1 MRMRLALGVV
11 LALLAAPVPVV
22 LGQDAG
28 QRAPA
33 PGGPAPARPVPGIP
47 GSGNPAAG
55 NPSPGNPAAGNP
67 APGNS
72 GTTQPGPTAPGR
84 AAAPPRRPAA
94 QPARPAQDRD
104 VVIANELGLALR
116 ELYVVPTGSLE
127 TATDQL
133 GIDTL
138 PSGGSLRVAHG
149 RQTLCLFDV
158 RVVLADGSTRE
169 RRGVDL
175 CRTARVTFGDPTA
188 PLREAM
194 IENATDLTMRELY
207 ALPTATGRAQ
217 QRRGGEEPDRGQDRL
232 GSEVVPPEATFTL
245 RLGRTRDCLYDVT
258 AVFEDDTEEERPRV
272 DLCRR
277 ARLTFGDPSVPLREM
292 EVANGSGRSMRNL
305 FASAIPVPPGQTRSA
320 ESWGPDRLSGVAME
334 AGDTFNLRLRSR
346 NCLADL
352 RAVYD
357 DNTAEEKRGVD
368 LCAGGG
374 TTLFDASGVPR
385 PPERAFTLVNRHS
398 AAVDEAYASSI
409 DESDWGED
417 KLSGT
422 PLERGGRHE
431 VVLRGGCEVDL
442 RIVFA
447 NGGAEERRGVDICA
461 TNLIVLRPGWTL
473 ATRLDQNPG
482 AIEPSPPR
490 EGSVRLRNTGP
501 APIVELY
508 VHAAGAARGADR
520 LGATVLGRGEA
531 LDFQPPEGVGC
542 TADLSAVFRD
552 GREISRQAFNFC
564 SGTEVALP

>member
-1 MRMRLALGVV
+1 
-11 LALLAAPVPVV
+11 
-22 LGQDAG
+22 
-28 QRAPA
+28 
-33 PGGPAPARPVPGIP
+33 
-47 GSGNPAAG
+47 
-55 NPSPGNPAAGNP
+55 
-67 APGNS
+67 
-72 GTTQPGPTAPGR
+72 
-84 AAAPPRRPAA
+84 
-94 QPARPAQDRD
+94 
-104 VVIANELGLALR
+104 
-116 ELYVVPTGSLE
+116 
-127 TATDQL
+127 
-133 GIDTL
+133 
-138 PSGGSLRVAHG
+138 
-149 RQTLCLFDV
+149 
-158 RVVLADGSTRE
+158 
-169 RRGVDL
+169 
-175 CRTARVTFGDPTA
+175 
-188 PLREAM
+188 
-194 IENATDLTMRELY
+194 
-207 ALPTATGRAQ
+207 
-217 QRRGGEEPDRGQDRL
+217 
-232 GSEVVPPEATFTL
+232 VPPEATFTL

-277 ARLTFGDPSVPLREM
+277 ARLAFGDPSVPLREM
-292 EVANGSGRSMRNL
+292 EVANGSGRPMRNL
-305 FASAIPVPPGQTRSA
+305 YATATPLPLGQTRTP

-357 DNTAEEKRGVD
+357 DNAAEEKRGVD
-368 LCAGGG
+368 ICAGG

-385 PPERAFTLVNRHS
+385 PPERAFILVNRHN
-398 AAVDEAYASSI
+398 ATVEEAYASSI

-431 VVLRGGCEVDL
+431 VVLHGGCEVDL

-461 TNLIVLRPGWTL
+461 TSLIVLRPGWTL

-490 EGSVRLRNTGP
+490 EGSVRLRNTGTG
-501 APIVELY
+501 PIVELY

-531 LDFQPPEGVGC
+531 LDFQPPEGIGC

-552 GREISRQAFNFC
+552 GREISRPAFNFC